1 MRPESCLFPR
11 FTGFL
16 LALAGAGSAATALQG
31 RIVAQDSTGAGVEGV
46 VVTLASSGE
55 KDTTDREGA
64 WGIGNVPVGVGAR
77 PATSPASSGTLR
89 FEQGKLRVETAGRD
103 VSGRSV
109 TSRSFAASAQGPVLG
124 GTAARSAAA
133 SGPDTLVYSWK
144 GKVILR
150 DTLSVLSDRQ
160 IVRKFDTTLN
170 AAVTHGYVKDVRDG
184 RIYRTVKVGTHVWMA
199 ENLALVTD
207 SSYAYAGS
215 ATNIA
220 RYGRLYTWAA
230 AMGLH
235 DSCNRKTS
243 CMEQVQPMHRGICP
257 QGWHMP
263 DTAEVNGLIRSVEAD
278 SRVGLKNG
286 ATAMK
291 AKSSWTSGA
300 ATDLFGM
307 RLLPAGYRDYL
318 DKDFQ
323 ELGNKTHLWT
333 RHGIN
338 ASMAWH
344 YNLVGSYTD
353 VEVTTTKDKPQA
365 ISVRCLQD

>member
-1 MRPESCLFPR
+1 MRPESCSFPR
-11 FTGFL
+11 ITGFL

-31 RIVAQDSTGAGVEGV
+31 RVLAQDSTEAGVAGV

-64 WGIGNVPVGVGAR
+64 WGIGDVPVGIGAR
-77 PATSPASSGTLR
+77 QPSSPASSGNLRIEHGNLR
-89 FEQGKLRVETAGRD
+89 FEAGGRD
-103 VSGRSV
+103 LSGRSV
-109 TSRSFAASAQGPVLG
+109 SSRSFTALAERPVFG
-124 GTAARSAAA
+124 GSAARFAAA
-133 SGPDTLVYSWK
+133 VAPDTLVYTWR

-170 AAVTHGYVKDVRDG
+170 AAITHGYLKDVRDG
-184 RIYRTVKVGTHVWMA
+184 RIYRTVKVGTQVWMA

-257 QGWHMP
+257 QGWHLP

-278 SRVGLKNG
+278 PRVGLKNG
-286 ATAMK
+286 ATALK

-344 YNLVGSYTD
+344 YNLVGSFTD